1 MGLPKL
7 STFLLAALLLLKAQE
22 AGRLPR
28 SCASA
33 IARLKQ
39 TVWISTRHD
48 ISLGWSGCR
57 LWLSIKWDLYLLD
70 LFSTT
75 ECCVPIFW
83 CRFFRQFNGK
93 FMTSPKNRRI
103 STAININHYQ
113 NDPKWS
119 NGSFRWRLGTTQGLV
134 FSFQHQLSPY
144 THESHQIQLLIK
156 LECLA
161 RSCRRSRLLSLT
173 SLAESKHLPE
183 TMGVQA
189 SHPYCPLS
197 LFTS

>member
-1 MGLPKL
+1 MGLPK
-7 STFLLAALLLLKAQE
+7 FLLAALLLLKAQE

-57 LWLSIKWDLYLLD
+57 PWLSIKWDLYLLD

-75 ECCVPIFW
+75 ECCVPLMVSIFLG
-83 CRFFRQFNGK
+83 QFNGK
-93 FMTSPKNRRI
+93 LMTSPKNMQNRMDFPNVDRRI

-113 NDPKWS
+113 NDPKWI
-119 NGSFRWRLGTTQGLV
+119 WV
-134 FSFQHQLSPY
+134 FSLKTGNHTGIGLFVPTPTQPIYPWISPDSI
-144 THESHQIQLLIK
+144 TD
-156 LECLA
+156 
-161 RSCRRSRLLSLT
+161 
-173 SLAESKHLPE
+173 
-183 TMGVQA
+183 
-189 SHPYCPLS
+189 
-197 LFTS
+197 